1 MAIDLSTLNEPQRA
15 IACGLDKPLFV
26 EAGAGSGKTFTLT
39 RRIAWA
45 LSPGSAADGSAFI
58 DSLDQALIITFT
70 NAAALEIKE
79 RVRSTLRE
87 NGMAEAALSVDD
99 AWISTIHGM
108 CSRILRRHAL
118 DLGLDP
124 QFKMLPAN
132 LEESFRAQATELVM
146 AQASHERRV
155 KELARQVGSMYP
167 KESGFGSAGL
177 SVVGLAWQ
185 LVDLAGKSPQG
196 YDSLYAPAADA
207 AAPRMAWLR
216 DSYVSFLAEKR
227 RVCKSEKAIAEVEA
241 QLATLNAFFELP
253 LSEQNETAAL
263 KALTALGRGPK
274 ATSNP
279 REEAKELQA
288 TIAKMRKDSSLA
300 VLQDY
305 LPELLAIA
313 RALDEAYAAYKT
325 AGSYLDNDD
334 LIRLCLGALKTNAD
348 LAALYSEQ
356 FRLVMVDEFQDTD
369 QRQVELVGL
378 LSGQGQR
385 LCTVGD
391 AQQSIYRFRGADV
404 SVFKRRGATVDPDN
418 HVRLDVNYRSHA
430 DILSFVDAIFGGLGE
445 RRGILPGFMSLS
457 PNPAR
462 KDGYHARDLPRVY
475 VEVARATSAANRG
488 AVMANEVADRLAAF
502 AAAGEDPDDM
512 ALLLG
517 RTSQASLYVDA
528 LRDRGIK
535 CVVTG
540 GSTFSRLDEVKVVRA
555 LVHTL
560 ANVHDTKEGLFS
572 LLSSEMFC
580 LDANDFCALGTGWQ
594 EKLEAYGKRRID
606 LGVIERE
613 MAPGVK
619 ASPRLARAL
628 EVLGRAFSRMG
639 TWELADV
646 VRAALVES
654 GWLLRLEG
662 QGAQGRSCAA
672 NLLAAVRYLRD
683 LTHDLGLGVSRA
695 CSEFDLWLEVAKAHP
710 AVLSGGKGDAVRV
723 MTIHASKGLEF
734 PIVAVGECWGDAKAP
749 VGVLSR
755 ELDGGQVMCALA
767 TKDLRDGSAELPDD
781 FSLKMDVS
789 DFVDLAQYTGLE
801 DEQAEKVRLLYVGI
815 TRAREAAIL
824 AIPLA
829 EKRTSRLAA
838 GVASVLF
845 GEADL
850 PCGETT
856 LDYGGSEPAVVRCVD
871 ITVDREDKTHV
882 LADSHDTLPGFD
894 GYLDAYE
901 GAILLP
907 HAAEDAAFNL
917 YDLPAPRP
925 EVGFWSP
932 REGTYSYSSAHAA
945 LEAAAEKRAAAG
957 SSASR
962 PAAGQAA
969 CAADAAD
976 APAAAPAP
984 AAPEPAPSLLA
995 PDVPIPARVLDE
1007 DEDDASPLTADADK
1021 ATNLGSAF
1029 HELAQVMALAGGLGE
1044 ERVAALS
1051 RAWHLSPR
1059 QDKRLRA
1066 ALDLWE
1072 NSAIRAEALAWARVT
1087 PEAPFFVHAPSDFG
1101 EWLEGAIDLLCTDEA
1116 KTRALVVDYKTGDA
1130 GLTLDELRERHQMQA
1145 KFYTDVLLGLGF
1157 KEVECAFV
1165 CVEREDPLSAGQPQV
1180 VRYRF

>member
-1 MAIDLSTLNEPQRA
+1 MAIDLSTLNEPQRT
-15 IACGLDKPLFV
+15 IACGLHKPLFV

-87 NGMAEAALSVDD
+87 NGMAEAALTVDD

-132 LEESFRAQATELVM
+132 LQDSYRAQATEQVM
-146 AQASHERRV
+146 CRCSHEPRV
-155 KELARQVGSMYP
+155 KELARLVGSMYP
-167 KESGFGSAGL
+167 KETGFGSAGL

-185 LVDLAGKSPQG
+185 LVDLAGKSPCG
-196 YDSLYAPAADA
+196 FDSLKAPAASP

-216 DSYVSFLAEKR
+216 DSYESFLAEKR

-241 QLATLNAFFELP
+241 QLASLSAYFELP
-253 LSEQNETAAL
+253 MSEQNEEGAHKTL
-263 KALTALGRGPK
+263 QALGRGPK

-279 REEAKELQA
+279 KETAKELQA
-288 TIAKMRKDSSLA
+288 TIARMKKDSLLTL
-300 VLQDY
+300 LQGY
-305 LPELLAIA
+305 LPDLLAIA
-313 RALDEAYAAYKT
+313 QELDQAYNAYKT
-325 AGSYLDNDD
+325 QGSYLDNDD
-334 LIRLCLGALKTNAD
+334 LIRLCLAALKTNDD

-404 SVFKRRGATVDPDN
+404 SVFKRRGATVDPNN

-430 DILSFVDAIFGGLGE
+430 DILSFVDAVFGGLGG

-462 KDGYHARDLPRVY
+462 KDGYQARDLPRVY
-475 VEVARATSAANRG
+475 VEVARAASAANRG
-488 AVMANEVADRLAAF
+488 AVMANQVADRLAAYV
-502 AAAGEDPDDM
+502 AAGEDPDDM

-517 RTSQASLYVDA
+517 RTSQAAAYVDA
-528 LRDRGIK
+528 LRERGIK

-572 LLSSEMFC
+572 LLSSDMFR

-606 LGVIERE
+606 AGVLEAA
-613 MAPGVK
+613 MAPGVE
-619 ASPRLARAL
+619 ASPRLSRAL
-628 EVLGRAFSRMG
+628 EVLDRAFSRMG

-654 GWLLRLEG
+654 GWLLRLEH

-683 LTHDLGLGVSRA
+683 LTHDLGLGVARA
-695 CSEFDLWLEVAKAHP
+695 CVEFDLWLEVAKAHP

-734 PIVAVGECWGDAKAP
+734 PIVAVGECWGDASAP
-749 VGVLSR
+749 TGVLSR
-755 ELDGGQVMCALA
+755 ELEGGEVLCALA
-767 TKDLRDGSAELPDD
+767 TKDMRDDASELPDD
-781 FSLKMDVS
+781 FGSKMEVS
-789 DFVDLAQYTGLE
+789 DFVDLAQFTGLE
-801 DEQAEKVRLLYVGI
+801 EEQAEKVRLLYVGL
-815 TRAREAAIL
+815 TRAREALIL
-824 AIPLA
+824 AVPLS
-829 EKRTSRLAA
+829 EKRASRLAM
-838 GVASVLF
+838 GVTSVLF
-845 GEADL
+845 GESDL
-850 PCGETT
+850 PCGETS
-856 LDYGGSEPAVVRCVD
+856 LDYGGSAPATVRCVQ
-871 ITVDREDKTHV
+871 IEVDREDKSHV
-882 LADSHDTLPGFD
+882 FATSGDTLPGFD
-894 GYLDAYE
+894 GFLDAYE
-901 GAILLP
+901 GALKIAHP
-907 HAAEDAAFNL
+907 HEDAAFNL

-925 EVGFWSP
+925 KVGFWSS
-932 REGTYSYSSAHAA
+932 REGTYSYSSARAA
-945 LEAAAEKRAAAG
+945 LEAAGGEKTEDG
-957 SSASR
+957 EK
-962 PAAGQAA
+962 PG
-969 CAADAAD
+969 
-976 APAAAPAP
+976 
-984 AAPEPAPSLLA
+984 APEPARGLLA

-1007 DEDDASPLTADADK
+1007 DADDAAPLTADADK

-1029 HELAQVMALAGGLGE
+1029 HELAQVMALAGSLDE
-1044 ERVAALS
+1044 TRVAALS

-1066 ALDLWE
+1066 ALDLWA
-1072 NSAIRAEALAWARVT
+1072 NSAIRAEALSYQFVT

-1101 EWLEGAIDLLCTDEA
+1101 EWLEGAIDLLCTDA
-1116 KTRALVVDYKTGDA
+1116 QKTRALVVDYKTGDA
-1130 GLTLDELRERHQMQA
+1130 GLTPNELREHHQMQA

-1165 CVEREDPLSAGQPQV
+1165 CVEREDPLMASEPYV